1 MDLDKKYIV
10 KYVIDYNIDV
20 IFKIFYNYEDYV
32 TLNYLKEKGW
42 SFGKLADQTKGYF
55 GFLNGDDIE
64 HTNEDA
70 KRKISILSINEH
82 FQLVGREATVKL
94 LVEKDEIS
102 QVCYYQKITIF
113 PSNNTNQVVFMHKL
127 YDLKILNPNTTITLE
142 SEKALIEE
150 KVDTF
155 KAFVEYLCSKEKMVY
170 QNESAIINTSKE
182 KLTALCRDLIS
193 LQKIAPLLCDKI
205 KPIYDSDE
213 KDSDKDEDICKN
225 KKLPTQYKLIW
236 NDGRQSILKYYVKS
250 KDEARIEDAFNEVA
264 FITVDPDETKPKQI
278 IYFMIWEI
286 DKRCLLKFC
295 HQFEER
301 IRELS
306 YQFFYDIKRAIL
318 LQIKEHFE

>member
-1 MDLDKKYIV
+1 MDSEKKYIS
-10 KYVIDYNIDV
+10 KYVVDYSIDV
-20 IFKIFYNYEDYV
+20 IFKIFYNYEEYV
-32 TLNYLKEKGW
+32 TLNYLKDKGW

-64 HTNEDA
+64 HTNDGI
-70 KRKISILSINEH
+70 KRKISVLSINDH

-94 LVEKDEIS
+94 LVEQDEIS
-102 QVCYYQKITIF
+102 QICYYQKITIF

-127 YDLKILNPNTTITLE
+127 YDLKILNPNTTLSLATE
-142 SEKALIEE
+142 YALLEE
-150 KVDTF
+150 KIQTF
-155 KAFVEYLCSKEKMVY
+155 KDFIDYLCSKEKMVY

-182 KLTALCRDLIS
+182 KLTALCRDLVS

-205 KPIYDSDE
+205 KPVTDE
-213 KDSDKDEDICKN
+213 DKDSVKDEDICKG
-225 KKLPTQYKLIW
+225 KKLPTSYKLMW
-236 NDGRQSILKYYVKS
+236 NDGRQSILKYYVKN

-264 FITVDPDETKPKQI
+264 FITVNQDETKPKQI

-286 DKRCLLKFC
+286 DKKCLLKFC